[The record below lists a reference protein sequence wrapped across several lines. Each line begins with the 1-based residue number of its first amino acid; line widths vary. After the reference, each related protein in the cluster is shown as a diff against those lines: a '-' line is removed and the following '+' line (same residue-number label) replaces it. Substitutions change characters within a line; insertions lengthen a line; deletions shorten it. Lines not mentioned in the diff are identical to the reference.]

1 MEFKSKLEETLPAEE
16 LNFEPTP
23 GFKGHYESYLDHSI
37 AHPAKMS
44 LNLLEFLISTYTKE
58 NDVVLDPMA
67 GTGSTGIV
75 ASLKGRDA
83 VLVELEDKFV
93 GWINVA
99 KGKVDRQNA
108 LLNRGSLVVL
118 KGDAR
123 RLSKLLTKETNVIV
137 TSPPYGNRLSDAEV
151 KDGDKQ
157 RMSYALAG
165 AQDKQNIGGLPLKEV
180 NAIVTSPPYSEG
192 IGHSQGK
199 RAGHDL
205 VGKDSFVGYYGDGDK
220 NNIGNLKHGE
230 ISTIITS
237 PPYSNSVTGESGI
250 DWTKE
255 KREDGSFRDRS
266 KEPAF
271 NHLTIYGAGFKYS
284 DDKKNIGNLRHGTVD
299 AIITSPPYSETI
311 HKRAEYSKRVERLK
325 QKDINFQPLGKSVQT
340 QDGDEYV
347 KSKDNIGNLKRE
359 TYLSAMLQVYGEMFK
374 VLKQGGLA
382 VVVIKPFIRDKRV
395 VDLPF
400 QTWQLMEKAGFK
412 LKQVYKLRLK
422 NASFWRILYS
432 KKYPDVQK
440 ISHEYVIVAQKS

>member
-1 MEFKSKLEETLPAEE
+1 MRTDLKKEILYGNLKKGKKKQMEFKSKLEETLPAEE

-67 GTGSTGIV
+67 GTGSTGVV

-108 LLNRGSLVVL
+108 LSNKGSLVVL

-123 RLSKLLTKETNVIV
+123 QLSNLL
-137 TSPPYGNRLSDAEV
+137 
-151 KDGDKQ
+151 
-157 RMSYALAG
+157 
-165 AQDKQNIGGLPLKEV
+165 
-180 NAIVTSPPYSEG
+180 G
-192 IGHSQGK
+192 I
-199 RAGHDL
+199 AD
-205 VGKDSFVGYYGDGDK
+205 
-220 NNIGNLKHGE
+220 
-230 ISTIITS
+230 TIITS
-237 PPYSNSVTGESGI
+237 PPYSGSVKGEVGV
-250 DWTKE
+250 DWTKCKKE
-255 KREDGSFRDRS
+255 SGVFRDRT

-271 NHLTIYGAGFKYS
+271 NHLAMLGSDFNYS
-284 DDKKNIGNLRHGTVD
+284 NDPSNIGNLKHGNID
-299 AIITSPPYSETI
+299 AVITSPPYEGQDLVMSGR
-311 HKRAEYSKRVERLK
+311 KQMAERLTK
-325 QKDINFQPLGKSVQT
+325 AGYNEAEIKHHLSNAMSRNGNDTRDRYSESLT
-340 QDGDEYV
+340 
-347 KSKDNIGNLKRE
+347 NIGNTKGE
-359 TYLSAMLQVYGEMFK
+359 TYLDAMFRVYSEMFK

-382 VVVIKPFIRDKRV
+382 VIVIKPFIRNKQV
-395 VDLPF
+395 IDLPF
-400 QTWQLMEKAGFK
+400 QTWHLMEKAGFK

-432 KKYPDVQK
+432 KKYPSVQK
-440 ISHEYVIVAQKS
+440 ISHEYIIVAQKS